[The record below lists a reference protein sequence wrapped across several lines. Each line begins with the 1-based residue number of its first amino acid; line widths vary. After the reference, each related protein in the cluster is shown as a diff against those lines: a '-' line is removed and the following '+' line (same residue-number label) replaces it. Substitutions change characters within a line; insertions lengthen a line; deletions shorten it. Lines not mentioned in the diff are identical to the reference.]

1 MKPNWKKAILIATD
15 ILLAAYLV
23 CAFTVFNKPDETARV
38 CTKANIVVADESS
51 NGFIDAEEVTRRLKA
66 CGLYPLG
73 KQMQHINAREIQ
85 DRLKS
90 SPFVKTAQCYKTED
104 GEVSISIT
112 QLMPVIRVKADNGDD
127 YYLDD
132 KDCIMPNSLYTSDLI
147 IATGNIPRWYA
158 RRYIS
163 PLGKAI
169 MANDMWKNLVVQINV
184 LPNRDIEVVPRIGN
198 HIVHLGQMPESNDK
212 TTRQKLITE
221 FVNRKLTR
229 LEKFYKYGLSQAGW
243 NKYSYIDIEFDNQI
257 ICKKRSEVARA
268 EMAAAAS
275 AAHAPASIQQQIE
288 QQQATMTTESRP
300 NTGNNTPKQT
310 QKDLTAKERSS
321 ANGKPDSEKTEAEI
335 KKEAKAK
342 AKKEKAEAQKAK
354 TDATKGSNKKRN
366 N

>member
-300 NTGNNTPKQT
+300 NTGNDTPLQT
-310 QKDLTAKERSS
+310 QKALTAKERSS

-342 AKKEKAEAQKAK
+342 AKKEKPETQKAK

>member
-1 MKPNWKKAILIATD
+1 
-15 ILLAAYLV
+15 
-23 CAFTVFNKPDETARV
+23 
-38 CTKANIVVADESS
+38 
-51 NGFIDAEEVTRRLKA
+51 
-66 CGLYPLG
+66 
-73 KQMQHINAREIQ
+73 
-85 DRLKS
+85 
-90 SPFVKTAQCYKTED
+90 
-104 GEVSISIT
+104 
-112 QLMPVIRVKADNGDD
+112 
-127 YYLDD
+127 
-132 KDCIMPNSLYTSDLI
+132 
-147 IATGNIPRWYA
+147 
-158 RRYIS
+158 
-163 PLGKAI
+163 

-184 LPNRDIEVVPRIGN
+184 LPNRDIEVVPRVGN

-275 AAHAPASIQQQIE
+275 AALAPASIQQQIE

-310 QKDLTAKERSS
+310 QKALTAKERSS
-321 ANGKPDSEKTEAEI
+321 ANGKPDSQKTEAEI

-342 AKKEKAEAQKAK
+342 AKKEKAETQKAK